1 MATQKETAAHLDLS
15 TRWISELVKSGVLPN
30 GRGRGGYNLD
40 DCRLA
45 YIRYLRGVS
54 TGQVTDIEP
63 SDNED
68 YSKLFE
74 KEKHREKKRQNDI
87 EEKIVAPVSLLTDAL
102 LKASN
107 QIVPILESLPL
118 IMKRNWPEI
127 TGDQILLVKKA
138 IAECRNAVADMEI
151 DIDY

>member
-1 MATQKETAAHLDLS
+1 M
-15 TRWISELVKSGVLPN
+15 KSGVLPN

-138 IAECRNAVADMEI
+138 IAECRNAVADMKI